1 MEAVFASEEFVE
13 AAIMGLKGK
22 YPGISR
28 KVVDLKCHPS
38 SSLYT
43 LSQGSLKVPKMDFF
57 IKLIFEV

>member
-1 MEAVFASEEFVE
+1 MFASEEFVD

-28 KVVDLKCHPS
+28 KVVDLKRHPSS

-43 LSQGSLKVPKMDFF
+43 RSF
-57 IKLIFEV
+57 IDTDRLRLVDRDAL